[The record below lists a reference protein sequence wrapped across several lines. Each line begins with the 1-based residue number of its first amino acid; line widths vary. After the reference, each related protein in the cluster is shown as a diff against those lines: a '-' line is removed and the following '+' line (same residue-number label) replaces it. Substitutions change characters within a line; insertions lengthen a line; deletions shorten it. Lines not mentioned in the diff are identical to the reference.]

1 MISES
6 CIEKKKLSQ
15 IFIFTILCGA
25 SKDFMKVFKAFM
37 KAFEA
42 RQKKCENKNLI
53 LSLRPR
59 LGQEVLMIHK
69 NKCLFDTQAFYV
81 LSD

>member
-1 MISES
+1 
-6 CIEKKKLSQ
+6 
-15 IFIFTILCGA
+15 
-25 SKDFMKVFKAFM
+25 MKVFKAFM